1 MNQEKIG
8 KFILELR
15 KEKNMTQQ
23 ILADKLGVSDKT
35 ISKWENGRGM
45 PDLSLIKPL
54 CNILGISINELL
66 SGERLDKKDY
76 SEKLEEN
83 IINTIN
89 YTNEKVL
96 EKNNFIGILFIVFGL
111 IISIS
116 AVSIL
121 PSESSWG
128 SFYSILGG
136 IVSLIGVFKCSIKLN
151 RFKRLLVNLSYF
163 VLFIIMLFIVDY
175 LSVVNIKQA
184 PRFSYYK
191 ETGEDMIVYKALLY
205 NVYRINRGTRNEY
218 YIIDTKKDYTED
230 TVPISPF
237 NRDKAGIDNIIKY
250 KNKYVGNNSNDGD
263 LIRDLPLAEYGFV
276 FEIDSVNLGLT
287 IDYFVTSWYVDED
300 FYLEKTLLYNAVS
313 IFTLIDN
320 VDNITFNFCGKS
332 YQVYRGDVENF
343 YPYYS
348 EIVSNGIDKDSFNEY
363 LESKM
368 NDSEFVK
375 KIFDKLF
382 VK

>member
-15 KEKNMTQQ
+15 KEKDMTQQ
-23 ILADKLGVSDKT
+23 VLADKLGVSDKT

-128 SFYSILGG
+128 SIYSILGG

-218 YIIDTKKDYTED
+218 YIVDTKKEYTED

-332 YQVYRGDVENF
+332 YQVYRGDVEKF